1 MFTVIKK
8 DGTLQPYD
16 DQKIIDAT
24 NKAAARSMVTMTE
37 DDYSVIC
44 NRVYL
49 SLIHI

>member
-24 NKAAARSMVTMTE
+24 SSGKINGNNDRG
-37 DDYSVIC
+37 
-44 NRVYL
+44 
-49 SLIHI
+49 